1 MAKYTRRSGAHRS
14 ATRTRRSA
22 TRTRRSATR
31 RSATRRSRACRSA
44 TCRSATRRSR
54 ARRSATRRSAHR
66 SVTHTH
72 KSRSHRAAHT
82 HRRAI
87 RRSVLRRGA
96 GEIKTITLNFETNI
110 YTLPDAEP
118 ILNPTVEILDSITAR
133 LDNDVKEFFIND
145 AVEQC
150 NRELRAGACP
160 PVSLTSIQ
168 NNNNRFTLIFNV
180 NGATDNNT
188 LNFLIGALKSQITR
202 FQYDDYDLNFGTT
215 LSDV

>member
-1 MAKYTRRSGAHRS
+1 MAKYTRRSGARRSGAHRS
-14 ATRTRRSA
+14 G
-22 TRTRRSATR
+22 
-31 RSATRRSRACRSA
+31 
-44 TCRSATRRSR
+44 
-54 ARRSATRRSAHR
+54 ARRSGAHGSRAHTHKSRSHTHKSRA
-66 SVTHTH
+66 HTH

-82 HRRAI
+82 HRSRA

-96 GEIKTITLNFETNI
+96 GELKTITLNFETNI
-110 YTLPDAEP
+110 YTLSDAEP

-150 NRELRAGACP
+150 AGACP

-188 LNFLIGALKSQITR
+188 LNSLIGALKSQITR